1 MARKAKPTLYQRCDQ
16 QFYNDITLSLLCK
29 HGNDDHP
36 PLLKD
41 MRLAFKRLI
50 TTISES
56 NKISKYCLHVL
67 FMKR

>member
-1 MARKAKPTLYQRCDQ
+1 MTRKAKPTLYQRCDQ
-16 QFYNDITLSLLCK
+16 QFYDNITLSLLNK

-50 TTISES
+50 RIISGS
-56 NKISKYCLHVL
+56 NKISEYCLHVL
-67 FMKR
+67 LMKR